1 MAQMT
6 WPDVSPR
13 HGFKYDRVPTVRGS
27 MYGGGVTP
35 IRHLDYGPVLDCI
48 FEMADD
54 IMTGNG
60 ISAAQAVDLVCKD
73 ERWRILPRHRKAII
87 ARLSAA

>member
-13 HGFKYDRVPTVRGS
+13 HGFKYDRVPTVKGS
-27 MYGGGVTP
+27 CWGYQVTP
-35 IRHLDYGPVLDCI
+35 LYHQDYGPVLDSI

-60 ISAAQAVDLVCKD
+60 ISAAKAVDLACKD

-87 ARLSAA
+87 ARLSAP